1 MDLSVRNGP
10 LSHASPTGKAK
21 KWKTMWAMF
30 EEPSVQLG
38 RTHATHTQ
46 LNHHPSRKKRQLSDT
61 DRRCLEQNEP
71 LRVTWQAS
79 WRRKS
84 WLWVA
89 LAGFLA
95 EGHWDLEG

>member
-1 MDLSVRNGP
+1 
-10 LSHASPTGKAK
+10 
-21 KWKTMWAMF
+21 MWAMF

-46 LNHHPSRKKRQLSDT
+46 LNHHPSRKKRQLSDM

-71 LRVTWQAS
+71 LRETWQAS